1 MKPRK
6 RVKKRT
12 PKEGRKSKKKVKTSR
27 LKPTYAKT
35 WTQL

>member
-6 RVKKRT
+6 RVKKRRM
-12 PKEGRKSKKKVKTSR
+12 KEGKKNKKKVKTSR

-35 WTQL
+35 STQL